1 MKIFTKNCEQTE
13 TEGFCYSLF
22 EKVKNNTKLLF
33 SMLLFFGLLQGAFA
47 QGTLVP
53 ACNIG
58 GPLEACA
65 VPAGFADTSGDITI
79 TIEVA
84 RSGAGATLTPF
95 LPGPLNTSGA
105 IIRSISAPNY
115 VIGLNKTFQTL
126 IIYPGNTGSAFNIE
140 LNVINN
146 QSVPATTCECSKS
159 VSVSVVAADSSYL
172 PITCFGQLT
181 TLTAVGNLSD
191 QSAYTYTLNPGN
203 ITNTTGIFPNLPGS
217 VAGILY
223 TVTVVSAEGCET
235 TTSQTIT
242 QPAFNPVVLNCP
254 TDRTELACQT
264 QTAINA
270 AFNAWLNSFSY
281 TGGTNSVLT
290 RTPSTPNAPLACG
303 GSTEVRWDVT
313 DECGQ
318 TQTCVRTFS
327 VTPAPAVVVG
337 VPANSS
343 ANACTYA
350 NQDAVNAAFATWLAG
365 FNVSGGCD
373 PSGSYGEVSAPSACG
388 GEVSVTY
395 TVTDKCYETTTR
407 TRTFTVT
414 PAPAV
419 VFNCGTN
426 VNIPACSTQAQVN
439 ASWTAFL
446 ASTTASG
453 GCNAGTL
460 TNNGGS
466 APSACGGSIEVTWTY
481 SVGNCGQTQSCTRTF
496 TVAATTAVVFNCG
509 SDVTVPACSTQAQV
523 NAAWTAFI
531 ASTTAS
537 GGCGG
542 VLTNNCPAIT
552 GPDKCGGYRDV
563 TWTYTVG
570 SCGQTQSCTRRFT
583 VLTPATVAINCGSN
597 VTVPACSTQA
607 QVNAAW
613 TAFLAST
620 TASGGCNGVLTT
632 NCTTP
637 PNKCGGYRD
646 VTWTYTVSGC
656 GTTSGC
662 NSNNQVTCTKRFTV
676 LAPPAVVM
684 NCATNVCLSACST
697 QAQINAA
704 WTAFLASTT
713 ATGGC
718 GGVLTNNATTPP
730 SACGGYKDVTWTYTV
745 NNSCG
750 TVPTGCNS
758 SGQVTCTKRF
768 TVTAPPAVVFNC
780 GNNVTVPAC
789 STQAQVNTA
798 WNSFLAS
805 TTASGGCGGVLTN
818 NAPTTAPSACGGYV
832 DVTWT
837 YNVSTAC
844 GTPTGCNS
852 NGQLT
857 CTKRFTVAATP
868 AVVMN
873 CGNNVTIPACS
884 TQAQVNAAWASFLC
898 STTATGGCN
907 GVLTRS
913 TSTAPSACG
922 GYVDVTWTYTVSNAC
937 GSYPT
942 GCNSNGQ
949 LTCTKRFTVL
959 AAPAVV
965 MNCGNNVTVPACSTQ
980 AQVNAA
986 WTSFLASTTASGGC
1000 NGVLTSNCT
1009 TAPSACGGYRD
1020 VTWTYTVSNACGTVP
1035 SGCNSNGQVTCT
1047 KRFTVLAAPAV
1058 VMNCGNNVTMPA
1070 CSTQAQINAA
1080 WASFLC
1086 STTAT
1091 GGCNGVLTR
1100 TNTTAPSACG
1110 GYKDVTWTYTVS
1122 NACGTVPTGCN
1133 SNGQV
1138 TCTKRFT
1145 VLAPPAVVLNCG
1157 NDVTVSTCLTQSQVN
1172 AAWASFLSSTTA
1184 TGGCGGV
1191 MTNNAPSCAPAANR
1205 CGYVDVTWT
1214 YTVNNA
1220 CGTTSGCNSNGQV
1233 TCTKRFRIA
1242 TSGYTKGT
1250 DEIRTDVATDERPEI
1265 VAFDARVYPNPFTE
1279 SFNLNLTNSSQE
1291 VVELVVYD
1299 MTGKLIEKLQVNP
1312 IVVAELHVGDRY
1324 PSGVYNVIVTQGNEV
1339 KTLRVIKR

>member
-1 MKIFTKNCEQTE
+1 M
-13 TEGFCYSLF
+13 
-22 EKVKNNTKLLF
+22 
-33 SMLLFFGLLQGAFA
+33 
-47 QGTLVP
+47 
-53 ACNIG
+53 
-58 GPLEACA
+58 
-65 VPAGFADTSGDITI
+65 
-79 TIEVA
+79 
-84 RSGAGATLTPF
+84 
-95 LPGPLNTSGA
+95 
-105 IIRSISAPNY
+105 
-115 VIGLNKTFQTL
+115 
-126 IIYPGNTGSAFNIE
+126 
-140 LNVINN
+140 
-146 QSVPATTCECSKS
+146 
-159 VSVSVVAADSSYL
+159 
-172 PITCFGQLT
+172 
-181 TLTAVGNLSD
+181 
-191 QSAYTYTLNPGN
+191 
-203 ITNTTGIFPNLPGS
+203 
-217 VAGILY
+217 
-223 TVTVVSAEGCET
+223 
-235 TTSQTIT
+235 
-242 QPAFNPVVLNCP
+242 
-254 TDRTELACQT
+254 
-264 QTAINA
+264 
-270 AFNAWLNSFSY
+270 
-281 TGGTNSVLT
+281 
-290 RTPSTPNAPLACG
+290 
-303 GSTEVRWDVT
+303 
-313 DECGQ
+313 
-318 TQTCVRTFS
+318 
-327 VTPAPAVVVG
+327 
-337 VPANSS
+337 
-343 ANACTYA
+343 
-350 NQDAVNAAFATWLAG
+350 
-365 FNVSGGCD
+365 
-373 PSGSYGEVSAPSACG
+373 
-388 GEVSVTY
+388 
-395 TVTDKCYETTTR
+395 
-407 TRTFTVT
+407 
-414 PAPAV
+414 
-419 VFNCGTN
+419 NCGTN
-426 VNIPACSTQAQVN
+426 ITVPACSTQAQVN
-439 ASWTAFL
+439 VAWITFL

-453 GCNAGTL
+453 GCNGAL
-460 TNNGGS
+460 TNNATT
-466 APSACGGSIEVTWTY
+466 APSACGGSANVAWTY
-481 SVGNCGQTQSCTRTF
+481 TAGCGQTQSCTRTF
-496 TVAATTAVVFNCG
+496 TVAATPAVIFNCGNDVTVAACSTQAQVDSAWTAFLASTTASGGCAVGTLTNNATSAPSACGGYKDVTWTYNANNPCEQPSDCEGQFKTFTIGGWGTDCNGNNPGCYRDANFDIAFPDGLAIGCGNNKLTFTSSSAIASYLPAGGSSALLSGNVVNPVGSRGVLSSQLIALTLSVGFDVSNPNFSSSNSSLGSLTINSGTFAGMTVANFLQLANNIIGGCSNQYSLSAINEAATAINENFDNGTVDNHFLNCGGQTTQGGTNTYTCTKRFTVTATPAVVFNCG

-542 VLTNNCPAIT
+542 VLTNNCPATT

-583 VLTPATVAINCGSN
+583 VLAPAAVVINCGSN

-613 TAFLAST
+613 TAFLSST

-684 NCATNVCLSACST
+684 NCATNICLPACST
-697 QAQINAA
+697 QAQLNAA
-704 WTAFLASTT
+704 WSAFLASTT

-718 GGVLTNNATTPP
+718 GGVLTNNATTAP
-730 SACGGYKDVTWTYTV
+730 SLCGGYKDVTWTYTV
-745 NNSCG
+745 GSCG
-750 TVPTGCNS
+750 TTTSGCGSTSN
-758 SGQVTCTKRF
+758 GQVTCTKRF
-768 TVTAPPAVVFNC
+768 TVTAAPAVVFNC

-789 STQAQVNTA
+789 STQAQVNAA

-805 TTASGGCGGVLTN
+805 TTASGGCGGVLAN
-818 NAPTTAPSACGGYV
+818 NATSAPSACGGYK

-837 YNVSTAC
+837 YNVSTVC

-857 CTKRFTVAATP
+857 CTKRFTILAAP

-873 CGNNVTIPACS
+873 CGNNVTLPACS
-884 TQAQVNAAWASFLC
+884 TQAQVNAAWNSFLA

-913 TSTAPSACG
+913 TSTAPSSCG
-922 GYVDVTWTYTVSNAC
+922 GY
-937 GSYPT
+937 
-942 GCNSNGQ
+942 
-949 LTCTKRFTVL
+949 K
-959 AAPAVV
+959 
-965 MNCGNNVTVPACSTQ
+965 
-980 AQVNAA
+980 
-986 WTSFLASTTASGGC
+986 
-1000 NGVLTSNCT
+1000 
-1009 TAPSACGGYRD
+1009 D

-1035 SGCNSNGQVTCT
+1035 AGCNSNGQVTCT

-1080 WASFLC
+1080 WTAFLC

-1091 GGCNGVLTR
+1091 GGCNGVLIR
-1100 TNTTAPSACG
+1100 TSATAPSSCG

-1122 NACGTVPTGCN
+1122 NACGTVPAGCN

-1145 VLAPPAVVLNCG
+1145 VLAPPAVVFNCG

-1172 AAWASFLSSTTA
+1172 AAWASFLCSTTA
-1184 TGGCGGV
+1184 NGGCGGV

-1250 DEIRTDVATDERPEI
+1250 NEIRTDVATDERPEI
-1265 VAFDARVYPNPFTE
+1265 AAFDARVYPNPFTE
-1279 SFNLNLTNSSQE
+1279 SFNLNLTTSSQD

-1312 IVVAELHVGDRY
+1312 MEVTELHVGDRY
-1324 PSGVYNVIVTQGNEV
+1324 SSGVYNVIVTQGNEI